1 MDLAYLSNKRA
12 EGGYSSYFCD
22 TLAEPLQK
30 QSNGGIYL
38 RSQCKNI
45 WSIMGRK
52 AWVGLVCAGLRFWV
66 DLEAEREGFS
76 FITSSIASDMGTV
89 LSTAPPNPA
98 SSGNK
103 LQTSH
108 SPAPSALD

>member
-1 MDLAYLSNKRA
+1 MEGFILGLSVRTYGPSW
-12 EGGYSSYFCD
+12 GG
-22 TLAEPLQK
+22 K
-30 QSNGGIYL
+30 
-38 RSQCKNI
+38 
-45 WSIMGRK
+45 K

-76 FITSSIASDMGTV
+76 FITSSTASDMGPV